1 MIKLQVVNGAGKVAR
16 EITVK
21 DGAHADRR
29 IATLKQ
35 GLRTGSSVTFRRQ
48 AI

>member
-16 EITVK
+16 EIIVK
-21 DGAHADRR
+21 DGDHAERR
-29 IATLKQ
+29 EQTIKQ
-35 GLRTGSSVTFRRQ
+35 GLRPGSSVTFRRQ